1 MPFEQKSSDKRDPL
15 SFFFSY
21 GHVGMWG
28 KGGIS
33 QDEGASRKIGS
44 ISVCRPRRCLCHRVM
59 RVRARSYYYC
69 NNMFR
74 EFIRQDTFATISNRN
89 ECNVTVMTG
98 GRLEWGRQN
107 SRTWGWQKP
116 RVQIVFSEGN
126 YVGVALSGY
135 AIARRLTT
143 PSGWD
148 KIDSHD

>member
-1 MPFEQKSSDKRDPL
+1 MAIIEI

-21 GHVGMWG
+21 RRYAGYERREKESFEM
-28 KGGIS
+28 KEYPIKS
-33 QDEGASRKIGS
+33 ATYIP
-44 ISVCRPRRCLCHRVM
+44 CRRAIVM
-59 RVRARSYYYC
+59 RMRASSYYYC
-69 NNMFR
+69 NDMFR

-116 RVQIVFSEGN
+116 RVQTVFSEGN
-126 YVGVALSGY
+126 YVGVALSDY

-143 PSGWD
+143 RGGRD